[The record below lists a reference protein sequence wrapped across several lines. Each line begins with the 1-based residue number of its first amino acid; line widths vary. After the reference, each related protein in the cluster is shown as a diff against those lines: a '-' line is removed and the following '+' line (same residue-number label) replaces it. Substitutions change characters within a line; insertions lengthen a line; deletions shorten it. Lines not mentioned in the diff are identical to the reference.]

1 MIQTLSRLPQSRNW
15 WLFLLVFCVALEVA
29 ALYYQYVLDYL
40 PCVLC
45 IHVRILLLGIALL
58 SIVALAVRRFRPAAI
73 SLSIAVL
80 GLWVW
85 MAERSY
91 MLLGTERGWI
101 MGECSMESGLPS
113 WFAPDRWFPALFHI
127 HEPCGY
133 TPYVIGKISMAEVLM
148 VIGVLM
154 CCIVLAGIGFNLLGA
169 SNQPESDNF

>member
-45 IHVRILLLGIALL
+45 IHVRILLAGIALL
-58 SIVALAVRRFRPAAI
+58 SVVALAICRFRAAALI
-73 SLSIAVL
+73 LTIAVL
-80 GLWVW
+80 GLWAW

-113 WFAPDRWFPALFHI
+113 WFALDKWFPALFHI
-127 HEPCGY
+127 HELCGY

-148 VIGVLM
+148 VISILA
-154 CCIVLAGIGFNLLGA
+154 CCVVLAGLITNFRLG
-169 SNQPESDNF
+169 SNQPKSDNY